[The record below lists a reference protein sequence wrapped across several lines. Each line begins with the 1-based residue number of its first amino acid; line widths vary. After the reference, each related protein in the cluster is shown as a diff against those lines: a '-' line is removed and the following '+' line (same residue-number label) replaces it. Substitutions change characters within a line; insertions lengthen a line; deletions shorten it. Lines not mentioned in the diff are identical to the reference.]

1 VSYNKRA
8 YLEDEPISKTY
19 NSTKVQ
25 KLPNTALGSNQNYM
39 LKIDY
44 KRANAKWMMMEVDV

>member
-1 VSYNKRA
+1 MA